1 MTRTEL
7 DDTDRALIAAL
18 QEDCSQSLAKLGV
31 GVGLSAPSV
40 LERVRKLEAS
50 GLVRGYHASIDPRL
64 LGLDIG
70 AFIGVGIDHPRHIT
84 TFEKAMLGVPEV
96 LECHHVTGRHTLMLK
111 VRTANTESVHKLI
124 GVIREQKG
132 VVRTETMII
141 LGTQLE
147 RASLPLEFGA
157 KGAAKKNRGKHARR
171 PIR

>member
-1 MTRTEL
+1 MTRHEL

-18 QEDCSQSLAKLGV
+18 QDDCSQSLAKLGE

-40 LERVRKLEAS
+40 LERVRKLEQS

-70 AFIGVGIDHPRHIT
+70 AFIGVGIDHPRHIA
-84 TFEKAMLGVPEV
+84 TFEAAILDIPEV

-147 RASLPLEFGA
+147 RANLPLGFGSEIDTE
-157 KGAAKKNRGKHARR
+157 KKRGKRVRR
-171 PIR
+171 A